1 MNKTKNIGRDILFGI
16 SVGDALGLPVEF
28 ISREELY
35 QNPVVDMRAFGTF
48 NQPKGTW
55 SDDSSLTFCLAES
68 LLDGFNL
75 KDIATKMIQFK
86 DEAYWTAHNEVFDN
100 GVTTILGIEVLEDI
114 IAKNDYHLL
123 EKLGNMEDELTNG
136 NGALMR
142 ILPII
147 CYVKNK
153 PILKQFEII
162 WQVSA
167 LTHYHIRSAI
177 SCLIYIKFAENLING
192 SSKEIAYNN
201 MQNEI
206 QSFLIDYPI
215 PLEEQQV
222 FDRLIQNQIV
232 NCPIEEIRSAGYVL
246 DSLEA
251 SIWCLMNTNSYKDAV
266 LKAVNL
272 GHDSDTTASIVGGLA
287 GILYGYESIPNEWMQ
302 ELARKDEILML
313 ADQLNKFI
321 N

>member
-16 SVGDALGLPVEF
+16 SVGDAMGVPVEF
-28 ISREELY
+28 ISREELS
-35 QNPVVDMRAFGTF
+35 QNPVTDMRAFGTF

-68 LLDGFNL
+68 LLNGFNL
-75 KDIATKMIQFK
+75 KDIAIKMIQFK
-86 DEAYWTAHNEVFDN
+86 DDAYWTAHNEVFDI

-123 EKLGNMEDELTNG
+123 EKLGNMKDELTNG
-136 NGALMR
+136 NGSLMR

-177 SCLIYIKFAENLING
+177 ACLIYVKFAENLING
-192 SSKEIAYNN
+192 MNKNESYQKMQQDMVLFFKEYSILQAEQKLFERIIIHSIDTYSIDEIKSS
-201 MQNEI
+201 
-206 QSFLIDYPI
+206 
-215 PLEEQQV
+215 
-222 FDRLIQNQIV
+222 
-232 NCPIEEIRSAGYVL
+232 GYVL

-251 SIWCLMNTNSYKDAV
+251 SIWCLMNTISYKDAV

-302 ELARKDEILML
+302 ELARKDQIQIL
-313 ADQLNKFI
+313 ADQLTNL
-321 N
+321 

>member
-16 SVGDALGLPVEF
+16 SVGDAMGVPVEF
-28 ISREELY
+28 ISREELS
-35 QNPVVDMRAFGTF
+35 QNPVTDMRAFGTF

-68 LLDGFNL
+68 LLNGFNL
-75 KDIATKMIQFK
+75 KDIAIKMIQFK
-86 DEAYWTAHNEVFDN
+86 DDAYWTAHNEVFDI

-123 EKLGNMEDELTNG
+123 EKLGNMKDELTNG
-136 NGALMR
+136 NGSLMR

-177 SCLIYIKFAENLING
+177 ACLIYVKFAENLING
-192 SSKEIAYNN
+192 MNKNESYQKMQQDMVLFFKEYSILQAEQKLFERIIIHSIDTYSIDEIKSS
-201 MQNEI
+201 
-206 QSFLIDYPI
+206 
-215 PLEEQQV
+215 
-222 FDRLIQNQIV
+222 
-232 NCPIEEIRSAGYVL
+232 GYVL

-251 SIWCLMNTNSYKDAV
+251 SIWCLMNTISYKDAV

-302 ELARKDEILML
+302 ELARKDQIQIL
-313 ADQLNKFI
+313 ADQLNSIYK
-321 N
+321 

>member
-16 SVGDALGLPVEF
+16 SVGDAMGVPVEF
-28 ISREELY
+28 ISREELS
-35 QNPVVDMRAFGTF
+35 QNPVTDMRAFGTF

-68 LLDGFNL
+68 LLNGFNL
-75 KDIATKMIQFK
+75 KDIAIKMIQFK
-86 DEAYWTAHNEVFDN
+86 DDAYWTAHNEVFDI

-123 EKLGNMEDELTNG
+123 EKLGNMKDELTNG
-136 NGALMR
+136 NGSLMR

-167 LTHYHIRSAI
+167 LTHHHIRSAI
-177 SCLIYIKFAENLING
+177 ACLIYVKFAENLING
-192 SSKEIAYNN
+192 MNKNESYQKMQQDMVLFFKEYSILQAEQKLFERIIIHSIDTYSIDEIKSS
-201 MQNEI
+201 
-206 QSFLIDYPI
+206 
-215 PLEEQQV
+215 
-222 FDRLIQNQIV
+222 
-232 NCPIEEIRSAGYVL
+232 GYVL

-266 LKAVNL
+266 LKAVNM

-302 ELARKDEILML
+302 ELARKDQIQIL
-313 ADQLNKFI
+313 ADQLNSIYK
-321 N
+321 

>member
-16 SVGDALGLPVEF
+16 SIGDAMGVPLEF
-28 ISREELY
+28 ISREELS
-35 QNPVVDMRAFGTF
+35 QNPVADMRAFGTF

-68 LLDGFNL
+68 LLNGFNL

-86 DEAYWTAHNEVFDN
+86 DDAYWTAHNEVFDI
-100 GVTTILGIEVLEDI
+100 GITTTLGIDVLEDI
-114 IAKNDYHLL
+114 IAKKEYHLL

-153 PILKQFEII
+153 PILQQFEII

-177 SCLIYIKFAENLING
+177 ACLIYIKFAENLING
-192 SSKEIAYNN
+192 LSKEIAYNN

-206 QSFLIDYPI
+206 HSFFIEYAT

-266 LKAVNL
+266 LKAANL
-272 GHDSDTTASIVGGLA
+272 GHDSDTIASIVGGLA

-313 ADQLNKFI
+313 ADQLNSIYK
-321 N
+321 